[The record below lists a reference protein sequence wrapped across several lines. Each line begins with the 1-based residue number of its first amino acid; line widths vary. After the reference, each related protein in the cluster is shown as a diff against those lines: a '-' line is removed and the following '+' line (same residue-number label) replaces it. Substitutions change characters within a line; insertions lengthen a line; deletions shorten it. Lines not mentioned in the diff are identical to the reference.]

1 MKNIASIFIV
11 GATLL
16 AACLQPLAAQ
26 AEGNQGHHQSGIFG
40 NTGGGIIIATPDG
53 EGSSVLPNHVR
64 VYQEGELVTEVETVT
79 TEDALWYFE
88 VYLKPGTYTV
98 TVYAGAPP
106 ENGGIAFTFPAEVTV
121 GKKGFVEVAF
131 SWVPF

>member
-1 MKNIASIFIV
+1 MKNIASIFIM

-16 AACLQPLAAQ
+16 AAFLQPIAAR

-53 EGSSVLPNHVR
+53 EMSGVIPNHVR
-64 VYQEGELVTEVETVT
+64 VYKEGELVTEVETVT
-79 TEDALWYFE
+79 TEEALWYFE

-98 TVYAGAPP
+98 TAYSGAPP
-106 ENGGIAFTFPAEVTV
+106 EEGGIAFTFPDEVTV
-121 GKKGFVEVAF
+121 GKKGFVEVEF
-131 SWVPF
+131 SWRPL